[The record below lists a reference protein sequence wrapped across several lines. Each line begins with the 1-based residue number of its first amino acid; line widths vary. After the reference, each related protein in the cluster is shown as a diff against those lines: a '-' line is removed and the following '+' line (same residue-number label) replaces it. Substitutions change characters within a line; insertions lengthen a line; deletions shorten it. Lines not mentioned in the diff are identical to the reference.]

1 VAAGAGMSMAF
12 AALLLIFAVS
22 LVLRVPLAY
31 GLICSGIVYVAL
43 AGQDLGNVAQVIA
56 SSLSSQ
62 FILVAIP
69 MFIFTA
75 QVMNHSTVSDRLFS
89 FAHALVGGVRG
100 GLAHVDVVASVVFSG
115 MSGSA
120 IADASGTGVMT
131 TRQQIRGG
139 YEPGFAAAA
148 TVASSIIGPI
158 IPPSIPMVLYA
169 FVTTTS
175 TGMLFAA
182 GVIPGLLLAAMLMAL
197 IAVLAARRQFPV
209 PGWQGLPHLIV
220 AFLRSVPALLTIV
233 ILLGGIYSGRF
244 TPTEAAAVAALY
256 AMLLAFVVYRAIG
269 PREFWIVSKQ
279 IIRQTCSIAAIVA
292 GALIVSYCF
301 ASEGLGRRMAAT
313 LTGITENPLALLL
326 LVSGLMLVLGTFL
339 DSTVILLVV
348 VPVVFPAM
356 MSAGVDPVHFGVVVV
371 LNMMISL
378 ATPPVGVL
386 LFIMSNALDIP
397 VKSIIREIW
406 PFLLVLVSVLLILIL
421 FPDLSLW
428 LPRQIGYGG

>member
-1 VAAGAGMSMAF
+1 MSGAF
-12 AALLLIFAVS
+12 VALLAVFFAS
-22 LVLRVPLAY
+22 LLLRVPLGY

-43 AGQDLGNVAQVIA
+43 DGQDLGNVAQVIA

-100 GLAHVDVVASVVFSG
+100 GLAHVDVVASVIFSG

-139 YEPGFAAAA
+139 YEPGFAASA

-182 GVIPGLLLAAMLMAL
+182 GVVPGLLLAAALMGL
-197 IAVLAARRQFPV
+197 ISVLAVRRNFPT
-209 PGWQGLPHLIV
+209 PGWQGIAHLV
-220 AFLRSVPALLTIV
+220 AAFFRSVPALLTIV
-233 ILLGGIYSGRF
+233 ILLGGIYSGTF

-256 AMLLAFVVYRAIG
+256 AIVLAFVVYRAIG
-269 PREFWIVSKQ
+269 LREFWIVGKR
-279 IIRQTCSIAAIVA
+279 IIRQTSSIAVIVA

-301 ASEGLGRRMAAT
+301 ANEGLGRRLGTA
-313 LTGITENPLALLL
+313 LTGITDNPLALLL
-326 LVSGLMLVLGTFL
+326 LVSGLILLLGTVL
-339 DSTVILLVV
+339 DSTVILLVI

-356 MSAGVDPVHFGVVVV
+356 MIAGVDPVHFGVVVV
-371 LNMMISL
+371 LNMMIGL

-397 VKSIIREIW
+397 VRSIIRETW
-406 PFLLVLVSVLLILIL
+406 LFLLILVSVLLVLIV

-428 LPRQIGYGG
+428 LPRQIGYSG